1 MRARITEAASG
12 KVWPVTFV
20 IRHEHMQNN
29 HEVPITIVRSCFRKV
44 KRCVSDKGNKAFVK
58 VLVSRKLRKEKFNRR
73 KYIYIK
79 LRNNELKERKGTKD
93 SFIGR
98 GNWIDVPI

>member
-29 HEVPITIVRSCFRKV
+29 HEVPITIVRSCFRKA
-44 KRCVSDKGNKAFVK
+44 KRCVSNKGNEAFVK
-58 VLVSRKLRKEKFNRR
+58 VLVSRKLRKEKFNPIIYI
-73 KYIYIK
+73 YIYIK
-79 LRNNELKERKGTKD
+79 LRNNELKERKD

>member
-1 MRARITEAASG
+1 MSSYYDSAILFSKGHA
-12 KVWPVTFV
+12 
-20 IRHEHMQNN
+20 
-29 HEVPITIVRSCFRKV
+29 
-44 KRCVSDKGNKAFVK
+44 KRCVSNKGNEAFVK
-58 VLVSRKLRKEKFNRR
+58 VLVSRKEKFNRR

-79 LRNNELKERKGTKD
+79 LRNNELKQRKGTKD

>member
-1 MRARITEAASG
+1 
-12 KVWPVTFV
+12 
-20 IRHEHMQNN
+20 MQNN
-29 HEVPITIVRSCFRKV
+29 HEVPITIVRSCFRKA
-44 KRCVSDKGNKAFVK
+44 KRCVSNKGNEAFVK
-58 VLVSRKLRKEKFNRR
+58 VLVSRKLRKEKFNPII
-73 KYIYIK
+73 YIYIK

>member
-1 MRARITEAASG
+1 
-12 KVWPVTFV
+12 
-20 IRHEHMQNN
+20 MQNN
-29 HEVPITIVRSCFRKV
+29 HEVPITIVRSCFRKA
-44 KRCVSDKGNKAFVK
+44 KRCVSDKGNEAFVK
-58 VLVSRKLRKEKFNRR
+58 VLVSRKEKFNRR
-73 KYIYIK
+73 KNIYIK